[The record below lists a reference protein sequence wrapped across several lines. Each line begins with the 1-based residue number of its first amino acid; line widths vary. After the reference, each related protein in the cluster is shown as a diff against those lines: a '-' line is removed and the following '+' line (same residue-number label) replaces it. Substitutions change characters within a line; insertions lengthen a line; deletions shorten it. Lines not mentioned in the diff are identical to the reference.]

1 MAFDVLIGGLDTERA
16 RALEAK
22 VRSTV
27 IDLRATDVVTVAVLP
42 SDATNRWDVGVRRS
56 AGWSVTW
63 FDAGVEELGA
73 RVATA
78 LRESFADAARQSKSA
93 LQSYP

>member
-22 VRSTV
+22 VRRTV
-27 IDLRATDVVTVAVLP
+27 VDLRATDVVTVAVLP

-63 FDAGVEELGA
+63 FDSGIDELAA
-73 RVATA
+73 RVASA
-78 LRESFADAARQSKSA
+78 LRDSFDDAAVARRQHP
-93 LQSYP
+93 LV